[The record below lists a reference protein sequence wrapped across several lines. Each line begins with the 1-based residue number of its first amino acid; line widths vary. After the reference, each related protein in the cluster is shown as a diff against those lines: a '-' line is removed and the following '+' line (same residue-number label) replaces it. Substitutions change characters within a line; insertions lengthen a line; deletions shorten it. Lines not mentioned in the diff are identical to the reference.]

1 MNYAY
6 FMYTSLC
13 DWTNTHRL
21 NWTDFL
27 SFMSLAISVSIKSR
41 EIKGPGYEAITTP
54 PGHYP
59 HCTRPYLLWVSYFIS
74 YPKKSELFYL
84 LEQTRI
90 SWLCSEV
97 LIHRLDVHVQSM

>member
-1 MNYAY
+1 VNYAY

-41 EIKGPGYEAITTP
+41 EI
-54 PGHYP
+54 
-59 HCTRPYLLWVSYFIS
+59 TRAGV
-74 YPKKSELFYL
+74 
-84 LEQTRI
+84 
-90 SWLCSEV
+90 
-97 LIHRLDVHVQSM
+97 